1 MNQDTH
7 RSTTSY
13 YRTLY
18 SKYRVDDAYLQTR
31 GQRRAT
37 GAFLEQLE
45 TKDLLPGD
53 SVPKRQLKRLNRA
66 FLGSAMFRHIAA
78 ALTVAAMLTLLQTP
92 PVSADVTADQR
103 VGALSEVGKSAYRQL
118 LTDDEESEAVSLD
131 QTDDTHKT
139 SLHFISHKA
148 PYSPV
153 SFGEENALSID
164 GDSDMPWRIDQGRSL
179 TVIDTSIDDWQI
191 LKEAVVEGDVLL
203 LKGED
208 PVDAI
213 IEKLRSLGG
222 VDALSIISHGDSGAL
237 YFDGIK
243 LSADELEQQAGKWRE
258 LGAYLSDEGD
268 IHLFG
273 CNVADGEAGKAFIAK
288 LAEVTGADVAASINP
303 TGNPEQSGDWVLE
316 AVQGDAEDL
325 RAMNY
330 QQLSAFNGVLAW
342 SGTIDFSQVRD
353 AGAYNGA
360 PSINASFYNDASN
373 TYTLVGDALVS
384 SSYSGAGYLA
394 APNVAETQLTLS
406 FLNSEVFN
414 TSGIFIYNCSGGAL
428 TFKVTSNLG
437 DSATIPL
444 ADASGGNIDLS
455 GFSASLT
462 SLDITNNVGGVLGC
476 FYVDNFVITNLQS
489 ANTPPALGGTFTT
502 AGAVN
507 DNATTSP
514 FSSVSVSDADADNVS
529 VAITYTAANGT
540 LSGTGLTGSA
550 GSYTVTSATP
560 ATATTNLQGIVFTP
574 TANQVAAGSTV
585 VSTFTLTPNDG
596 TANGTSDGTT
606 QITATSINDNPT
618 ITSNG
623 GGATGP
629 ASVNENTT
637 SVTTVTA
644 TDVDPSTTIT
654 YSISGG
660 ADAAAFSINPG
671 SGALTFSSAPN
682 FETPTDSGANNVYDV
697 QVTATDNGPGSLT
710 DVQDLA
716 VTVNNVN
723 ENPLITSDGGGASA
737 ALNAAE
743 NQTTVTTVS
752 AFDSDTGD
760 TLTYSISGG
769 ADAALFGI
777 IGASGVLTFNAA
789 PDFEVP
795 TDSGANGV
803 YDVQVTVTDDGAG
816 NLTDVQDI
824 AVTVT
829 SVNENP
835 TITSNGGGASGT
847 AAVNENTTAVTT
859 VTSTDPDSG
868 DTPTYSIS
876 GGADAAAF
884 SINPGSGALTFS
896 SAPDF
901 ETPTDSGTNNVY
913 DVQVTVTDDGA
924 GNLTDVQDL
933 AVTVNNANDNPTITS
948 DGGGAS
954 AALNAA
960 ENQTAVTTVAATDQ
974 DTGDTLTYSISG
986 GADAALF
993 GIIGASGVL
1002 TFNAAPDFEVPTD
1015 SGANNVYDVQVTAT
1029 DDGTGNLTDV
1039 QDIAVTVTSINE
1051 NPVITSNGGGAS
1063 GATNINE
1070 NTTAVTTV
1078 TATDPD
1084 SGDTLTYSISG
1095 GADAGLF
1102 GIIGASGVL
1111 TFNAAPDF
1119 ETPTDNGANNVYDVQ
1134 VTVTDDGTGNLTDVQ
1149 DLAVTVNDV
1158 NDNPVITSDGGGT
1171 TASLNAAENQTA
1183 VTTVTATDPDTGD
1196 TLTYSISGG
1205 ADAALFNINGASG
1218 VLNFLAA
1225 PVFNS
1230 PTDNGGNG
1238 VYDVQ
1243 VTVTDDGAGNLTD
1256 VQDIAVTVVDVN
1268 VSPGGNV
1275 TISGSAAEDQVLTAG
1290 NTLTDIDGLGA
1301 ISYQWNRDG
1310 SAVSGA
1316 TNTTYTLGD
1325 DDVGHTISV
1334 TASYTDGGGTLES
1347 VTSSATAA
1355 VANINDSP
1363 TGSVTISGET
1373 TQGQTLT
1380 ADASGL
1386 ADSDGLGVFSYRWQ
1400 SGTAEVTENSGTY
1413 TLTASD
1419 VGNTITVSV
1428 SYTDGQG
1435 TQESVTSNAT
1445 ATVAAAAS
1453 DVPVVV
1459 APADITVDATGLF
1472 TEIDI
1477 GTATATDTED
1487 GDLTP
1492 AVTQI
1497 VSNDSAPAALSGTPV
1512 FFSPGIH
1519 LLSWTATDTDDNTGL
1534 DTQTVH
1540 VVPMVSFS
1548 KDQVSAEGE
1557 TASFK
1562 AILNGPAVNYPVTV
1576 PYTVSGTMLNDG
1588 SDHNLSD
1595 GSVTIDHPALEASV
1609 SVSFIDDGAN
1619 EGTETL
1625 VIAMGT
1631 PGNAIIGPVSSHH
1644 IEVREGNVAPTVEL
1658 IADQGGTITRII
1670 GQTDGTVAV
1679 TAIVTDPNRG
1689 DVHSY
1694 DWSGSDNSLIDTDAD
1709 PATFTFDPA
1718 NLDPGAYTLKQ
1729 TVSDGVASGVAELLL
1744 KVVSALPSLTETDSD
1759 DDGLSDT
1766 SEGSGDNDGD
1776 GIPNYLDHAGTALN
1790 VIQEQQATASEY
1802 LMETEP
1808 GLVFMLGDVAFRA
1821 HGHSTHVT
1829 GADIENHGNEGTG
1842 AEADAELYVYNGGL
1856 FDFRIEG
1863 LPITGQ
1869 SVAVVLPQLAP
1880 IPVDAVYRKLM
1891 PSGWQDFVVDDYNH
1905 VASVAGSAGYCPP
1918 PGDASYIAGLTEGDW
1933 CVQLTIQDGG
1943 PNDADEAADTNIDDP
1958 GGVAQRLPQSTG
1970 ETKSGGGGGGVSLFS
1985 LILLGLAFLRRQ
1997 KKLFCRYPVR

>member
-37 GAFLEQLE
+37 GAFLEQIE
-45 TKDLLPGD
+45 TKELLPGD
-53 SVPKRQLKRLNRA
+53 SVPKRQLKRLNQA
-66 FLGSAMFRHIAA
+66 FLGSTMFRHIAA
-78 ALTVAAMLTLLQTP
+78 ALTVAAMLTLLQSP
-92 PVSADVTADQR
+92 PVMADVTADQR
-103 VGALSEVGKSAYRQL
+103 AGTLSEVGESAYRQL
-118 LTDDEESEAVSLD
+118 LTDDEESQAVSLD
-131 QTDDTHKT
+131 QTDGIHKT

-153 SFGEENALSID
+153 SFGEENTLSID

-179 TVIDTSIDDWQI
+179 TVIDTSIEGWQT
-191 LKEAVVEGDVLL
+191 LREAVVEGDVLL
-203 LKGED
+203 LADED

-213 IEKLRSLGG
+213 IAKLRRLGR
-222 VDALSIISHGDSGAL
+222 VDALSIISHGDRGAL
-237 YFDGIK
+237 YFNDAK
-243 LSADELEQQAGKWRE
+243 LSLDELERQSDKWRE

-273 CNVADGEAGKAFIAK
+273 CNVAGGEAGKAFIAK
-288 LAEVTGADVAASINP
+288 LAEVTGADVAASVDP
-303 TGNPEQSGDWVLE
+303 TGNPEHSGDWVLE
-316 AVQGDAEDL
+316 AVQGDAENL

-330 QQLSAFNGVLAW
+330 RHLSAFNGILAW
-342 SGTIDFSQVRD
+342 SGTIDFTQVQYAGVDGGAANVD
-353 AGAYNGA
+353 AAA
-360 PSINASFYNDASN
+360 YNDAGKA
-373 TYTLVGDALVS
+373 YILVGDALVG
-384 SSYSGAGYLA
+384 SSYIPSGLGYLEA
-394 APNVAETQLTLS
+394 ANAGETQLTLS

-437 DSATIPL
+437 DTATIPL

-462 SLDITNNVGGVLGC
+462 SLDITNNAGGVLGC
-476 FYVDNFVITNLQS
+476 FNVDNFVITNLQG
-489 ANTPPALGGTFTT
+489 ANTPPTLGGTFTT

-514 FSSVSVSDADADNVS
+514 FSAVTVSDADADNVS
-529 VAITYTAANGT
+529 VAITYTAANGA

-550 GSYTVTSATP
+550 GNYTVTSAAP

-596 TANGTSDGTT
+596 TVNGTPDATT

-697 QVTATDNGPGSLT
+697 QVTATDNGPGTLT

-737 ALNAAE
+737 AVNAAE

-835 TITSNGGGASGT
+835 AITSNGGGASGA
-847 AAVNENTTAVTT
+847 AAVDENTTAVTT

-884 SINPGSGALTFS
+884 AINPGSGALTFN

-933 AVTVNNANDNPTITS
+933 AVTVNNVNENPTITS

-954 AALNAA
+954 AAVNAA
-960 ENQTAVTTVAATDQ
+960 ENQTTVTTVSAFDS

-1015 SGANNVYDVQVTAT
+1015 SGANGVYDVQVTVT
-1029 DDGTGNLTDV
+1029 DDGAGNLTDV
-1039 QDIAVTVTSINE
+1039 QDIAVTVTSVNE
-1051 NPVITSNGGGAS
+1051 NPAITSNGGGAS
-1063 GATNINE
+1063 GAAAVDE

-1078 TATDPD
+1078 TSTDPD
-1084 SGDTLTYSISG
+1084 SGDTPTYSISG
-1095 GADAGLF
+1095 GADAAAFAINPGS
-1102 GIIGASGVL
+1102 GAL

-1149 DLAVTVNDV
+1149 DLAVTVDNV
-1158 NDNPVITSDGGGT
+1158 N
-1171 TASLNAAENQTA
+1171 
-1183 VTTVTATDPDTGD
+1183 
-1196 TLTYSISGG
+1196 
-1205 ADAALFNINGASG
+1205 
-1218 VLNFLAA
+1218 
-1225 PVFNS
+1225 
-1230 PTDNGGNG
+1230 
-1238 VYDVQ
+1238 
-1243 VTVTDDGAGNLTD
+1243 
-1256 VQDIAVTVVDVN
+1256 
-1268 VSPGGNV
+1268 
-1275 TISGSAAEDQVLTAG
+1275 
-1290 NTLTDIDGLGA
+1290 
-1301 ISYQWNRDG
+1301 
-1310 SAVSGA
+1310 
-1316 TNTTYTLGD
+1316 
-1325 DDVGHTISV
+1325 
-1334 TASYTDGGGTLES
+1334 
-1347 VTSSATAA
+1347 
-1355 VANINDSP
+1355 
-1363 TGSVTISGET
+1363 
-1373 TQGQTLT
+1373 
-1380 ADASGL
+1380 
-1386 ADSDGLGVFSYRWQ
+1386 
-1400 SGTAEVTENSGTY
+1400 
-1413 TLTASD
+1413 
-1419 VGNTITVSV
+1419 
-1428 SYTDGQG
+1428 
-1435 TQESVTSNAT
+1435 
-1445 ATVAAAAS
+1445 
-1453 DVPVVV
+1453 
-1459 APADITVDATGLF
+1459 
-1472 TEIDI
+1472 
-1477 GTATATDTED
+1477 
-1487 GDLTP
+1487 
-1492 AVTQI
+1492 
-1497 VSNDSAPAALSGTPV
+1497 
-1512 FFSPGIH
+1512 
-1519 LLSWTATDTDDNTGL
+1519 
-1534 DTQTVH
+1534 
-1540 VVPMVSFS
+1540 
-1548 KDQVSAEGE
+1548 
-1557 TASFK
+1557 
-1562 AILNGPAVNYPVTV
+1562 
-1576 PYTVSGTMLNDG
+1576 
-1588 SDHNLSD
+1588 
-1595 GSVTIDHPALEASV
+1595 
-1609 SVSFIDDGAN
+1609 
-1619 EGTETL
+1619 
-1625 VIAMGT
+1625 
-1631 PGNAIIGPVSSHH
+1631 
-1644 IEVREGNVAPTVEL
+1644 
-1658 IADQGGTITRII
+1658 
-1670 GQTDGTVAV
+1670 
-1679 TAIVTDPNRG
+1679 
-1689 DVHSY
+1689 
-1694 DWSGSDNSLIDTDAD
+1694 
-1709 PATFTFDPA
+1709 
-1718 NLDPGAYTLKQ
+1718 
-1729 TVSDGVASGVAELLL
+1729 
-1744 KVVSALPSLTETDSD
+1744 
-1759 DDGLSDT
+1759 
-1766 SEGSGDNDGD
+1766 
-1776 GIPNYLDHAGTALN
+1776 
-1790 VIQEQQATASEY
+1790 
-1802 LMETEP
+1802 
-1808 GLVFMLGDVAFRA
+1808 
-1821 HGHSTHVT
+1821 
-1829 GADIENHGNEGTG
+1829 
-1842 AEADAELYVYNGGL
+1842 
-1856 FDFRIEG
+1856 
-1863 LPITGQ
+1863 
-1869 SVAVVLPQLAP
+1869 
-1880 IPVDAVYRKLM
+1880 
-1891 PSGWQDFVVDDYNH
+1891 
-1905 VASVAGSAGYCPP
+1905 
-1918 PGDASYIAGLTEGDW
+1918 
-1933 CVQLTIQDGG
+1933 
-1943 PNDADEAADTNIDDP
+1943 
-1958 GGVAQRLPQSTG
+1958 
-1970 ETKSGGGGGGVSLFS
+1970 
-1985 LILLGLAFLRRQ
+1985 
-1997 KKLFCRYPVR
+1997 

>member
-92 PVSADVTADQR
+92 PVSADVTADQGAAR
-103 VGALSEVGKSAYRQL
+103 VSEIGESAYRPL

-153 SFGEENALSID
+153 SFGEENTLSID
-164 GDSDMPWRIDQGRSL
+164 ADSDMPWQIDPGRSL

-191 LKEAVVEGDVLL
+191 LKEAVVEGEVLL
-203 LKGED
+203 LEGED

-222 VDALSIISHGDSGAL
+222 VDALSIISHGDRGAL
-237 YFDGIK
+237 YFNDVK
-243 LSADELEQQAGKWRE
+243 LSLDELEQQSDKWRE

-273 CNVADGEAGKAFIAK
+273 CNVAGGEAGKAFIAK
-288 LAEVTGADVAASINP
+288 LAEVTGADVAASVDP

-342 SGTIDFSQVRD
+342 SGTIDFTQVRD

-384 SSYSGAGYLA
+384 SSYSGAGYLT

-514 FSSVSVSDADADNVS
+514 FSAVTVSDADADNVS
-529 VAITYTAANGT
+529 VAITYTAANGA

-550 GSYTVTSATP
+550 GNYTVTSAAP

-596 TANGTSDGTT
+596 TANGTPDATT

-644 TDVDPSTTIT
+644 TDPDPSTTIT

-671 SGALTFSSAPN
+671 SGALSFSSAPN

-697 QVTATDNGPGSLT
+697 QVTATDNGPGTLT

-737 ALNAAE
+737 PLNAAE

-789 PDFEVP
+789 PNFEVP

-835 TITSNGGGASGT
+835 TITSNGGGASGA
-847 AAVNENTTAVTT
+847 AAVDENTTAVTT

-884 SINPGSGALTFS
+884 AINPGSGALTFN

-933 AVTVNNANDNPTITS
+933 AVTVNNVNDNPLITS

-960 ENQTAVTTVAATDQ
+960 ENQTAVTTVTATDS

-1002 TFNAAPDFEVPTD
+1002 TFNAAPDFETPTD
-1015 SGANNVYDVQVTAT
+1015 SGANNVYDVQVTVT

-1119 ETPTDNGANNVYDVQ
+1119 ETPTDSGANGVYDVQVTVTDDGTGNLTDVQDLAVTVNNVNENPTITSDGGGASAALNAAEGQTAVTTVTATDPDPGDTLTYSISGGADAALFGIIGASGVLTFNAAPDFETPTDSGANGVYDVQVTATDDGTGNLTDVQDIAVTVTSINENPVITSNGGGASGAANINENTTAVTTVTATDPDSGDTLTYSISGGADAGLFGIIGASGVLTFNAAPDFETPTDNGANNVYDVQ

-1149 DLAVTVNDV
+1149 DLAVTVDNV
-1158 NDNPVITSDGGGT
+1158 NENPLITSNGGGA
-1171 TASLNAAENQTA
+1171 TAAVNAAEGQTA
-1183 VTTVTATDPDTGD
+1183 VTTVTATDPDAGD

-1205 ADAALFNINGASG
+1205 LDAGLFNITGAGG
-1218 VLNFLAA
+1218 VLSFLAA
-1225 PVFNS
+1225 PVFS
-1230 PTDNGGNG
+1230 TPTDNGGNG

-1256 VQDIAVTVVDVN
+1256 VQDIAVTVTDVN
-1268 VSPGGNV
+1268 FPPGGNL
-1275 TISGSAAEDQVLTAG
+1275 TINGSAAEDQVLSVV
-1290 NTLTDIDGLGA
+1290 NNLTDADGLGT
-1301 ISYQWNRDG
+1301 IGYQWNRDG

-1316 TNTTYTLGD
+1316 TSTTYTLGD

-1334 TASYTDGGGTLES
+1334 TASYTDGGGTLER

-1355 VANINDSP
+1355 VANINDNP

-1400 SGTAEVTENSGTY
+1400 SGTAEVIENSDTY

-1445 ATVAAAAS
+1445 TEVAAAAS

-1477 GTATATDTED
+1477 GTATATDAED

-1497 VSNDSAPAALSGTPV
+1497 VSNDAAPAALSGTPV

-1595 GSVTIDHPALEASV
+1595 GSVIIDHPALEASV
-1609 SVSFIDDGAN
+1609 SVSFVDDGAN

-1625 VIAMGT
+1625 VIAMDS

-1658 IADQGGTITRII
+1658 IADQGGVITRII
-1670 GQTDGTVAV
+1670 GQTDGAVAV

-1718 NLDPGAYTLKQ
+1718 NLDPGAY
-1729 TVSDGVASGVAELLL
+1729 
-1744 KVVSALPSLTETDSD
+1744 
-1759 DDGLSDT
+1759 
-1766 SEGSGDNDGD
+1766 
-1776 GIPNYLDHAGTALN
+1776 
-1790 VIQEQQATASEY
+1790 
-1802 LMETEP
+1802 
-1808 GLVFMLGDVAFRA
+1808 
-1821 HGHSTHVT
+1821 
-1829 GADIENHGNEGTG
+1829 
-1842 AEADAELYVYNGGL
+1842 
-1856 FDFRIEG
+1856 
-1863 LPITGQ
+1863 
-1869 SVAVVLPQLAP
+1869 
-1880 IPVDAVYRKLM
+1880 
-1891 PSGWQDFVVDDYNH
+1891 
-1905 VASVAGSAGYCPP
+1905 
-1918 PGDASYIAGLTEGDW
+1918 
-1933 CVQLTIQDGG
+1933 
-1943 PNDADEAADTNIDDP
+1943 
-1958 GGVAQRLPQSTG
+1958 
-1970 ETKSGGGGGGVSLFS
+1970 
-1985 LILLGLAFLRRQ
+1985 
-1997 KKLFCRYPVR
+1997 